1 MKILVAD
8 DSPVL
13 RTAVT
18 RLLEPAGYEVVLASD
33 GIEAI
38 TNFYE
43 ERPDLVLL
51 DVQMPKLIGYVV
63 CRLIKDDPAVAH
75 IPVLILTAR
84 DTEEDRYWGK
94 RSGADGYLTKDA
106 LGDGLIAHIRTILA
120 TRALHSLAGTETV
133 DHPTLGETDVL
144 TRVCEMLDRKL
155 FEATVVNE
163 LTSIGTRSMELRTS
177 VSEVLKSVRRL
188 IAYDIGSIVL
198 ADDMTMFVHPTA
210 ERSPEEYE
218 DLHMRTVRKLRS
230 VSGEDV
236 EPAELTMVFLNDV
249 LPDLNGAPDQLGSF
263 YAAPLE
269 VRGEVVGILVLAAR
283 RPGVFTEAVLRTL
296 GTIIPPIAA
305 VVESAKRY
313 QEALIKEAR
322 SSLSSLSGD

>member
-38 TNFYE
+38 TRFYE

-63 CRLIKDDPAVAH
+63 CRLIKDDPAVAST
-75 IPVLILTAR
+75 PVLILTAR
-84 DTEEDRYWGK
+84 DTEEDRYWGE

-120 TRALHSLAGTETV
+120 TRALHSLSGE
-133 DHPTLGETDVL
+133 DRPDLPTLGETDVL

-163 LTSIGTRSMELRTS
+163 LTGIGTRSMELRTS

-188 IAYDIGSIVL
+188 IAFDIGAVVMVDDL
-198 ADDMTMFVHPTA
+198 AAYIQAH
-210 ERSPEEYE
+210 EKRSPEEYE
-218 DLHMRTVRKLRS
+218 DLQMRTARKLRS
-230 VSGEDV
+230 VIGQEI
-236 EPAELTMVFLNDV
+236 EPVDLNMMFLNGK
-249 LPDLNGAPDQLGSF
+249 LPDPNIAPDQLGSY

-269 VRGEVVGILVLAAR
+269 VRGDVVGILVLAAR
-283 RPGVFTEAVLRTL
+283 RPGVFTEAVLRTMS
-296 GTIIPPIAA
+296 TIVPPIAA